1 MRPFKSAFL
10 IRRVFVA
17 TIAAIQRD
25 FIRLGFQRPENIP
38 VQQQEVYR
46 RIREEE
52 LPGPPV
58 ELPEQWHDWVNSD

>member
-1 MRPFKSAFL
+1 M
-10 IRRVFVA
+10 A